1 MGAGRVTNAN
11 GKPPDRSADYV
22 IVGAGSA
29 GCLLADRL
37 SAAGASVLLLEAGGW
52 DRDPLIHI
60 PLGLGRMHEKRNHDW
75 GYDYEADPGL
85 AGRSIETMRGKVLGG
100 SSAINHMSHVRGNPG
115 DYDRWAAQGLVG
127 WSYAEVLPYF
137 RRYERWHGGANAYR
151 GGDGPLSVTARRGDD
166 PLFEAFAQAATNY
179 GLRYTED
186 YNGERQDGFGHGQS
200 TIARGR
206 RQSAATAFLRPALR
220 RPGLQLETKAQAT
233 RILMESSR
241 AVGVEYRQGG
251 RRKTAR
257 ADSEVILCGGVYNS
271 PQLLMLS
278 GIGPSQHL
286 REHGIAVR
294 IAHAGVGANLQD
306 HLGVIV
312 GATRPVPG
320 PFHAEM
326 RLDRMTVSMLRA
338 FLFGTGPATSLPG
351 GMHGYIRTEP
361 GLSVPDIQL
370 IFRGVS
376 SKPHL
381 WLPLLSKPYQD
392 RCGIRPILLHPESRG
407 EVRLRSANPLDR
419 LRIHGH
425 FLSCEADIRR
435 LRQGVA
441 VARELLAEPALDP
454 FRGHEVT
461 PGLAVQSD
469 ADLDAWIRRTALTAH
484 HPAGTC
490 AMGIGETAVLDGQ
503 LRVRGAAGL
512 RVVDASAMPD
522 MVSGNINACVTMIA
536 EKTSDMSLGRPAMAR
551 LVEDS
556 AKECA

>member
-1 MGAGRVTNAN
+1 MTSVP
-11 GKPPDRSADYV
+11 GKPSDRAADYV
-22 IVGAGSA
+22 VVGAGSA

-37 SAAGASVLLLEAGGW
+37 SAAGASVLLLEAGGR

-60 PLGLGRMHEKRNHDW
+60 PLGLGRMHEKRSHDW
-75 GYDYEADPGL
+75 GYDYEPDPGL

-100 SSAINHMSHVRGNPG
+100 SSAINHMSHVRGNAG
-115 DYDRWAAQGLVG
+115 DYDRWAAQGLDG
-127 WSYAEVLPYF
+127 WSYADVLPYF
-137 RRYERWHGGANAYR
+137 RRYEHWHAGADAYR
-151 GGDGPLSVTARRGDD
+151 GGDGPLSVTVRRSDD

-200 TIARGR
+200 TIAQGR

-220 RPGLQLETKAQAT
+220 RSCLGLEVKAQAT
-233 RILMESSR
+233 RIVMEGSR

-251 RRKTAR
+251 QLKTAR
-257 ADSEVILCGGVYNS
+257 AACEVILCGGVYNS

-278 GIGPSQHL
+278 GVGPAAHL
-286 REHGIAVR
+286 REHGIPVR
-294 IAHAGVGANLQD
+294 LDHAGVGANLQD

-326 RLDRMTVSMLRA
+326 RFDRMTISMLRA

-351 GMHGYIRTEP
+351 GMHAYIRTER
-361 GLSVPDIQL
+361 GLSAPDIQL

-381 WLPLLSKPYQD
+381 WLPLVSKPYQD
-392 RCGIRPILLHPESRG
+392 RCGIRPVLLHPESRG
-407 EVRLRSANPLDR
+407 EVRLRSADPLER
-419 LRIHGH
+419 VRIHGH
-425 FLSCEADIRR
+425 FLSREADLRR
-435 LRQGVA
+435 LREGVA
-441 VARELLAEPALDP
+441 VSRELLADPVLDG
-454 FRGHEVT
+454 FRGKEVT
-461 PGLAVQSD
+461 PGPAVQSD
-469 ADLDAWIRRTALTAH
+469 AELDAWIRRTALTAH

-490 AMGIGETAVLDGQ
+490 AMGIGEGAVLDGQ
-503 LRVRGAAGL
+503 LRVRGTDAL

-536 EKTSDMSLGRPAMAR
+536 EKASDMVLGRP
-551 LVEDS
+551 S
-556 AKECA
+556 AVSESVVVPVREYA

>member
-1 MGAGRVTNAN
+1 MTAVSGSR
-11 GKPPDRSADYV
+11 PDRAADYV
-22 IVGAGSA
+22 IIGAGSA

-37 SAAGASVLLLEAGGW
+37 SAAGAAVLLLEAGGW

-60 PLGLGRMHEKRNHDW
+60 PLGLGRMHEKRSHDW
-75 GYDYEADPGL
+75 GYDYEPDPGL

-115 DYDRWAAQGLVG
+115 DYDRWAAQGLDG

-137 RRYERWHGGANAYR
+137 RRYERWHAGADAYR
-151 GGDGPLSVTARRGDD
+151 GGEGPLCVTARRGDD
-166 PLFEAFAQAATNY
+166 PLFQAFAQAAINY

-200 TIARGR
+200 TIAKGR
-206 RQSAATAFLRPALR
+206 RQSAATAFLRPALQ
-220 RPGLQLETKAQAT
+220 RPGLRLETKAQAT
-233 RILMESSR
+233 RIIMEGNR
-241 AVGVEYRQGG
+241 AVGVEYRQDG
-251 RRKTAR
+251 RSKTAR
-257 ADSEVILCGGVYNS
+257 ADVEVILSGGVYNS

-278 GIGPSQHL
+278 GIGPAQHL

-294 IAHAGVGANLQD
+294 IDHPGVGANLQD

-312 GATRPVPG
+312 AATRPVPG

-338 FLFGTGPATSLPG
+338 FLFGTGPATSLPA
-351 GMHGYIRTEP
+351 GMHAYIRTEP

-392 RCGIRPILLHPESRG
+392 RCGIRPVLLHPESRG
-407 EVRLRSANPLDR
+407 EVRLRSANPLER
-419 LRIHGH
+419 VRIHGN
-425 FLSCEADIRR
+425 FLSREADLRR
-435 LRQGVA
+435 LREGIA
-441 VARELLAEPALDP
+441 VARRLLADSALDG
-454 FRGHEVT
+454 FRGKEVT
-461 PGLAVQSD
+461 PGPAVQSN
-469 ADLDAWIRRTALTAH
+469 AELDAWIRRTALTAH

-490 AMGIGETAVLDGQ
+490 AMGSGDAAVLDSQ
-503 LRVRGAAGL
+503 LRLRGATGL

-536 EKTSDMSLGRPAMAR
+536 EKASDMILDRPAMAR
-551 LVEDS
+551 PS
-556 AKECA
+556 ALPVKEYA